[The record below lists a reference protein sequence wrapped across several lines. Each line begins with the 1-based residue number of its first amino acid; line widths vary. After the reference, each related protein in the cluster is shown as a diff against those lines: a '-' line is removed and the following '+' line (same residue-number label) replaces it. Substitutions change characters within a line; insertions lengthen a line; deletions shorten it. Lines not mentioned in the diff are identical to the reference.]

1 MVHLD
6 SGVADI
12 RGLGFW
18 HYLCY
23 KRGGSES
30 SIREALTEVLIGLT
44 VVEVDRMD
52 STTNKRK
59 ETNIN
64 SGVVL

>member
-6 SGVADI
+6 SVVADT
-12 RGLGFW
+12 RGSGKFARL
-18 HYLCY
+18 HINP
-23 KRGGSES
+23 GSAES
-30 SIREALTEVLIGLT
+30 SFREALMEYMIAL
-44 VVEVDRMD
+44 VDVQAGWME

-64 SGVVL
+64 ARVV